1 MTSDYMKIGNETE
14 PVNALDNSSR
24 GKFKKA
30 KTVQTN
36 MVAYVQFGT
45 YISNLTTPLPLSQ
58 IYYPLICRP
67 FRK

>member
-45 YISNLTTPLPLSQ
+45 YICNLPLSQ